1 MDDILYQFVLLTL
14 TAFVLA
20 FLLLSFWTLSLWTA
34 SMLLRI
40 RHRKPDEHRARA
52 DKKTELH
59 PDAELPPKYVVWGR
73 RETRKKIE
81 GWEPYYVGDDPEL
94 MINQARAEFPAKA
107 FGLILLENGVDPA
120 RVYKG

>member
-1 MDDILYQFVLLTL
+1 MDDILYQVMLLVL
-14 TAFVLA
+14 TAFILA
-20 FLLLSFWTLSLWTA
+20 VLLLSFWTLSLWTA
-34 SMLLRI
+34 SMLLRP
-40 RHRKPDEHRARA
+40 RRKPDEHKGRK

-59 PDAELPPKYVVWGR
+59 PGAELPPKWVVWGR

-94 MINQARAEFPAKA
+94 MINQARVEFPAKA